1 MLKKLFMKQKIMD
14 RVIYALI
21 PIIFYGIY
29 RFGWRVLAAVIV
41 SNLFAALTE
50 YLFVKNKKAG
60 KISGAVWVTGTLL
73 ALIVPPVLPLWMV
86 ALGAIVAISFGKMV
100 FGGFGMNVFNPAIVG
115 RIFLFVTFPQQMGAT
130 WLKPF
135 SGFPGGFGAWSNPR
149 AITAATQIVDIGSQ
163 NQAGFIDMFLG
174 NIAGCTGEISTL
186 LILLAAIYMLFTKTA
201 KWQPMLAGTLSFL
214 LFSFLLTGS
223 NPFTYFVAGGVAF
236 GMVFMIT
243 DPVSMPKDKR
253 VIWINAIL
261 VGFLTVA
268 IRQYSNFDE
277 GFMFALLLGNTFSP
291 IMDYAFKAKK
301 AGK

>member
-14 RVIYALI
+14 RVIFALM
-21 PIIFYGIY
+21 PIIIYGIY
-29 RFGWRVLAAVIV
+29 RFGWRVLTAVIV

-50 YLFVKNKKAG
+50 YIFIRKKKAG

-130 WLKPF
+130 WQKPF
-135 SGFPGGFGAWSNPR
+135 AGFPGGFGAWSNPH
-149 AITAATQIVDIGSQ
+149 AITSATQIIDIGSQ
-163 NQAGFIDMFLG
+163 NQAGFLDMFLG
-174 NIAGCTGEISTL
+174 NIAGSTGEISTL
-186 LILLAAIYMLFTKTA
+186 LILFAAIYMILTKTA
-201 KWQPMLAGTLSFL
+201 KWQPMLAGILSFL

-223 NPFTYFVAGGVAF
+223 NPFTYLVAGGVAF

-243 DPVSMPKDKR
+243 DPVSMPKNKR

-291 IMDYAFKAKK
+291 IMDHAFKAKK
-301 AGK
+301 GR